1 MNKNPL
7 MVLISAVAVIVLVAG
22 TCSAGFAGGYFFAQ
36 GGNVVGEM
44 PSVPQSNQG
53 DESTAEPEVLFQPF
67 WEAWDVIH
75 EYYVDQP
82 VDDLAL
88 MRGAIRGMV
97 DALDDQHTSYLDPV
111 EYKDLTSDLSG
122 EYEGIGA
129 LVTTDSEFLTI
140 VEPFKGSPAEGA
152 GLIAGDKIIAVDGE
166 DVTGVL
172 PELVRQRVLG
182 PKGSEVI
189 LTILR
194 EGVEEP
200 FDVSIIRA
208 SIIVP
213 TVESE
218 MLEGNVAYIKLRSFS
233 ATSAQDIEEQ
243 ISALLEEEPVGLIL
257 DLRNN
262 GGGLLTAAVEI
273 TSQFVEDGVV
283 VYEQIGDGTLETNAV
298 IKGGIATDIP
308 MVILVNEFS
317 ASASEVL
324 AGALQDYDRAQLVG
338 VTTFGKGTVQ
348 VSIPLNDDE
357 GAVKVTI
364 ARWLTPDQRQIHEV
378 GLEPDVVVE
387 RTQEDIESGRD
398 PQLDKAVE
406 ILTGVAK

>member
-7 MVLISAVAVIVLVAG
+7 MVLVSAIAVVVLLAG

-36 GGNVVGEM
+36 GGNVIGGM
-44 PSVPQSNQG
+44 PSVPQSDQG
-53 DESTAEPEVLFQPF
+53 SEATKEPEALFQPF
-67 WEAWDVIH
+67 WEAWDVVH

-97 DALDDQHTSYLDPV
+97 DALEDQHTSYLDPV

-140 VEPFKGSPAEGA
+140 VEPFKGSPAEKA

-194 EGVEEP
+194 EGVDEP
-200 FDVSIIRA
+200 FDVRIIRA

-218 MLEGNVAYIKLRSFS
+218 MLEGKVAYIKLRSFS
-233 ATSAQDIEEQ
+233 ATSAQDLKEQ
-243 ISALLEEEPVGLIL
+243 ISVLLKEQPVGLIL

-273 TSQFVEDGVV
+273 TSQFIADGVV
-283 VYEQIGDGTLETNAV
+283 VYEQFGDGTLETNAV

-348 VSIPLNDDE
+348 VSIPLDNDE

-364 ARWLTPDQRQIHEV
+364 ARWLTPEKRQIHEV